1 MVFRWAMVRV
11 MAFNVTFNNISIIPR
26 RSGVLVVRP
35 EQTTN
40 MSQVTDK
47 LYHIKL
53 YRLHLDM
60 SGIRTYNFSGDRH
73 GLHYK

>member
-53 YRLHLDM
+53 YRLHLGM

-73 GLHYK
+73 